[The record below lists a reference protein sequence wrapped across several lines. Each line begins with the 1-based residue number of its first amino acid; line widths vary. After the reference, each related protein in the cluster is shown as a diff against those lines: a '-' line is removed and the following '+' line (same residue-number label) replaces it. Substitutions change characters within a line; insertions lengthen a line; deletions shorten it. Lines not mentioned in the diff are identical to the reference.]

1 MGRSTRHGHGW
12 WGNAILMNEQL
23 WKTSVEIE
31 ELGGRQYV
39 RVIEGGAVSVK
50 GFRSRADA
58 KTCAQDEQARLG
70 LDTRLCT

>member
-1 MGRSTRHGHGW
+1 
-12 WGNAILMNEQL
+12 MNEQL

-31 ELGGRQYV
+31 ELGDRQYV

-58 KTCAQDEQARLG
+58 KAFAHGERTRLG
-70 LDTRLCT
+70 INTPLKN